1 MQWWAWIAVGAILLV
16 SELAFI
22 DAQFYLVFVGSAALV
37 VGFLALAGGA
47 DAIWLQW
54 LIFAA
59 LTVVT
64 MVTFRRRVYERLR
77 RNLPVMHAAPVGES
91 LVLPTDL
98 APGNSCRLE
107 FRGSTW
113 TAVNGGE
120 SPIDA
125 GGRARVDRVDGVTL
139 VVRRAS

>member
-22 DAQFYLVFVGSAALV
+22 DAQFYLVFVGASALL
-37 VGFLALAGGA
+37 VGFLVLAGVA

-54 LIFAA
+54 LIFAVLA
-59 LTVVT
+59 VAS

-91 LVLPTDL
+91 LVLPTEL

-107 FRGSTW
+107 FRGSSW
-113 TAVNGGE
+113 TAINGGHTL
-120 SPIDA
+120 IDA

-139 VVRRAS
+139 VVRRDS